1 MATAKRLLA
10 ANVIERYIR
19 KRWNAAL
26 PKGLMENLEVILRT
40 WILEDIRKW
49 VDKKADEFRPNWRGV
64 KELYCGTPMIHEMAF
79 YQFTFK
85 QAVALVTQLARVSIP
100 GSLRY
105 WYEQRLVGLI
115 QSIYH
120 KELNGNP
127 RATKAKKARRPSG

>member
-1 MATAKRLLA
+1 
-10 ANVIERYIR
+10 
-19 KRWNAAL
+19 
-26 PKGLMENLEVILRT
+26 MENLEVILRT